1 MFKFVTIYRQVNER
15 EALDKFFSGPHLPL
29 AERLPGLLHREVSHI
44 AGKPGGKSRFLL
56 MFELYFESQLAFKQ
70 ALASPVGEELM
81 LALKP
86 WGEARIITWF
96 YADSVAEAMD
106 TPPPLLQAPPE

>member
-1 MFKFVTIYRQVNER
+1 MFKFVTIYRQVDDLD
-15 EALDKFFSGPHLPL
+15 ALDNFFSGTHLPL

-44 AGKPGGKSRFLL
+44 TGKPGGKSRFVL
-56 MFELYFESQLAFKQ
+56 MFELYFESRLAFNQ
-70 ALASPVGEELM
+70 ALASPAGEKLM
-81 LALKP
+81 SALES

-96 YADSVAEAMD
+96 YADSAAEAMD